1 MLEELPFPFPLEL
14 ELEEKPQA
22 SSSGSLMVLEE
33 GAATRLRESPPVEV
47 IACISVGCELRI
59 GVVLVSRSFTSL
71 LGLPYNSSRKKRKG
85 GMRR

>member
-1 MLEELPFPFPLEL
+1 MLEELPFPFPLDL

-59 GVVLVSRSFTSL
+59 VGYCFEKFHKFIRVTL
-71 LGLPYNSSRKKRKG
+71 
-85 GMRR
+85 